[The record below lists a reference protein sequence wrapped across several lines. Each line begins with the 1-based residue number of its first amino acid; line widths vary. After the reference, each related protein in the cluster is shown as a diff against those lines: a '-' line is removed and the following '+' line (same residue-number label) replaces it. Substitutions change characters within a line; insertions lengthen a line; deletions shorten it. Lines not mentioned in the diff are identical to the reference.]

1 MPFSTAATDAITR
14 RAPKFISPKA
24 HAVIDYL
31 MIGTFF
37 VTGALFWRRNRRA
50 AISALMC
57 GGAELTNTLF
67 TDYPGGVAPVI
78 SFPFHRKIDF
88 GLAAM
93 TATMP
98 EFMSFHG
105 HPENKFF
112 VTQAAIITAVTNLT
126 NTGRRRRFSE
136 KRRLGAA

>member
-1 MPFSTAATDAITR
+1 
-14 RAPKFISPKA
+14 
-24 HAVIDYL
+24 
-31 MIGTFF
+31 
-37 VTGALFWRRNRRA
+37 

-112 VTQAAIITAVTNLT
+112 VTQAAIITAATNLT
-126 NTGRRRRFSE
+126 TTGRPRRAASSRDPTEGSE
-136 KRRLGAA
+136 CAGDILRLKPQVAANCRCQSPKQQANVILLETRAEV

>member
-57 GGAELTNTLF
+57 G
-67 TDYPGGVAPVI
+67 
-78 SFPFHRKIDF
+78 KIDF

-126 NTGRRRRFSE
+126 NTGRRRFSE

>member
-67 TDYPGGVAPVI
+67 TDYP
-78 SFPFHRKIDF
+78 
-88 GLAAM
+88 M

-136 KRRLGAA
+136 KRHLGAA

>member
-1 MPFSTAATDAITR
+1 PQ
-14 RAPKFISPKA
+14 
-24 HAVIDYL
+24 V
-31 MIGTFF
+31 
-37 VTGALFWRRNRRA
+37 WRCNRRA
-50 AISALMC
+50 AIRALMFA
-57 GGAELTNTLF
+57 GACLKNTLF

-78 SFPFHRKIDF
+78 RFPLHRKLDF
-88 GLAAM
+88 GLAVM

-105 HPENKFF
+105 HPENNFF

>member
-37 VTGALFWRRNRRA
+37 VTGALLWRRNRRA

-57 GGAELTNTLF
+57 GGAELTNTLL

-78 SFPFHRKIDF
+78 SF
-88 GLAAM
+88 L
-93 TATMP
+93 
-98 EFMSFHG
+98 G
-105 HPENKFF
+105 HHAGIHVFPPP
-112 VTQAAIITAVTNLT
+112 
-126 NTGRRRRFSE
+126 S
-136 KRRLGAA
+136 

>member
-93 TATMP
+93 TATI
-98 EFMSFHG
+98 SSQNRLRSRRHDG
-105 HPENKFF
+105 HHAGIHVFP
-112 VTQAAIITAVTNLT
+112 
-126 NTGRRRRFSE
+126 RSS
-136 KRRLGAA
+136 

>member
-57 GGAELTNTLF
+57 G
-67 TDYPGGVAPVI
+67 
-78 SFPFHRKIDF
+78 S
-88 GLAAM
+88 
-93 TATMP
+93 
-98 EFMSFHG
+98 
-105 HPENKFF
+105 
-112 VTQAAIITAVTNLT
+112 
-126 NTGRRRRFSE
+126 RRRSASHQLSISSQNRLRS
-136 KRRLGAA
+136 RRHDGHHAGIHVFPRSS

>member
-1 MPFSTAATDAITR
+1 MPISAAVTDAATR

-31 MIGTFF
+31 MIGAFL

-50 AISALMC
+50 AISALIC
-57 GGAELTNTLF
+57 GGAELTNTLL
-67 TDYPGGVAPVI
+67 TDYRGGVVQGI
-78 SFPFHRKIDF
+78 SFPLHRKIDF

-98 EFMSFHG
+98 EFMSFHD
-105 HPENKFF
+105 HPEKDFF
-112 VTQAAIITAVTNLT
+112 ATQAAVITAVTNLT
-126 NTGRRRRFSE
+126 NTGG
-136 KRRLGAA
+136 RRLFRENRRLDAA

>member
-1 MPFSTAATDAITR
+1 MPISAALTDAATR

-31 MIGTFF
+31 LIGAFL

-57 GGAELTNTLF
+57 GGAKLTNTLL
-67 TDYPGGVAPVI
+67 TNYPGGVVQGI
-78 SFPFHRKIDF
+78 SFPLHRKIDF
-88 GLAAM
+88 GLAAL

-98 EFMSFHG
+98 EFMSFHD
-105 HPENKFF
+105 HPEKKFF
-112 VTQAAIITAVTNLT
+112 ATQAAVITAVTNLT
-126 NTGRRRRFSE
+126 NTGRRRLFRE
-136 KRRLGAA
+136 NRRLGAA